1 MPFCL
6 THWPS
11 NKGQKCLQQVMHP
24 WDVNCPMAVSRRNIG
39 IPQASRNNTYGT
51 KNAPERKVMRRTQN
65 NIGDLI
71 MRHIT
76 QVCWFTCFLCTEDS
90 ISEKKAKVH
99 KNFRW
104 FAWWDTITFASQ
116 LIPLLSFPWQH
127 LDIVFAHIGSHSTYR
142 IHRFYLV
149 VQYIFR

>member
-51 KNAPERKVMRRTQN
+51 KNAPERKVMRRTKKYWWSDHEAHHTSLLVYLFFMHRGFDQ
-65 NIGDLI
+65 
-71 MRHIT
+71 R
-76 QVCWFTCFLCTEDS
+76 
-90 ISEKKAKVH
+90 KKAKVH
-99 KNFRW
+99 KIFRW
-104 FAWWDTITFASQ
+104 FAWWDTITFASR
-116 LIPLLSFPWQH
+116 LMPLLSFPWQH
-127 LDIVFAHIGSHSTYR
+127 LYIVFANIGSHSTFR